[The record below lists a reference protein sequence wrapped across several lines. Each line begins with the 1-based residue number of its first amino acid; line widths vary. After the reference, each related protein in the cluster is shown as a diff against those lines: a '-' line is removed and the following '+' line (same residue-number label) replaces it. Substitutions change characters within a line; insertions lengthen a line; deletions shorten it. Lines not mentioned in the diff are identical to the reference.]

1 MGAELTAVDLVRP
14 HPNSAPTPTLTLNP
28 DPHQR
33 LCMTLLRFDCCY
45 HKGFGIRTARHGGVL
60 SDATGS
66 GAPSAYPSLAGY
78 VREVYALIAPE
89 VRVRVRVRDRVRV
102 RVRHR
107 VRVTNPNPNQVDWA
121 AFRQY
126 YRWAPGVAPEQPLPD
141 VEMIKASAEQ
151 PHGREGVGA
160 A

>member
-14 HPNSAPTPTLTLNP
+14 HPNPNPHPHPHPHPNPNPNANANSTPN
-28 DPHQR
+28 QR

-45 HKGFGIRTARHGGVL
+45 HKGFGIRTAKPGGVL
-60 SDATGS
+60 CDATGT

-78 VREVYALIAPE
+78 VREIYALVAPE
-89 VRVRVRVRDRVRV
+89 V
-102 RVRHR
+102 
-107 VRVTNPNPNQVDWA
+107 DWC

-141 VEMIKASAEQ
+141 VEMVKASAEQ

-160 A
+160 AS